1 MKALR
6 DPQGPNA
13 NNNNNNNITNNIYI
27 VYATTKECSV

>member
-13 NNNNNNNITNNIYI
+13 NNNNNNITNNIYI